1 MEVKSEATMRAFFR
15 YVLLALVLVT
25 VFLVS
30 ALTAMRLAIHGR
42 EAAVPKVTGLS
53 PAEGQRIAVAAG
65 LLFEVEDHFYSP
77 EVPEGRIL
85 SQLPPPGTDVR
96 RGWKL
101 RVAESLGPQRV
112 EIPDLIGQSTRA
124 AEINLA
130 QRGLQMGAEAVIH
143 LPDVPPDQVL
153 AQSPAPR
160 AEGVASPKVNLL
172 LTAPLENE
180 PLALVMPDFV
190 GRHYEAATS
199 AIVEGGFKLGAVSV
213 TLRPGSPLTSDKP
226 NKLKPIATD
235 IIIAQTPA
243 AGQKVLAGAKLG
255 FRLMR

>member
-1 MEVKSEATMRAFFR
+1 MRTFFR

-42 EAAVPKVTGLS
+42 EAAVPKVTGMLPTEAQRAALASGLS
-53 PAEGQRIAVAAG
+53 
-65 LLFEVEDHFYSP
+65 FEVEDHFYSP
-77 EVPEGRIL
+77 DVPEGRIV
-85 SQLPPPGTDVR
+85 SQLPPSGTKVR

-112 EIPDLIGQSTRA
+112 EIPNLIGQSARA

-143 LPDVPPDQVL
+143 LPDLPADQVI
-153 AQSPAPR
+153 AQSPVAN
-160 AEGVASPKVNLL
+160 AEGVASPKVGLL
-172 LTAPLENE
+172 LTAPPDNQ
-180 PLALVMPDFV
+180 PAAFVMPDFV
-190 GRHYEAATS
+190 GQHFEAATS
-199 AIVEGGFKLGAVSV
+199 AIVEAGFKLGTVGV
-213 TLRPGSPLTSDKP
+213 TLRPGSPLAVDRP
-226 NKLKPIATD
+226 GKLKPIATD
-235 IIIAQTPA
+235 TIVAQTPA
-243 AGQKVLAGAKLG
+243 AGQKIVAGTKLS